1 MPSHMISTQMSFC
14 PETPNSCFRITTLP
28 ALGSRP
34 AASPC
39 SRSSSSSSSS
49 CWDGVGQQQLR
60 VQMVVGKKSGREQ
73 VGGGGIVSTFA
84 FDAGNPILYENGEE
98 EPPTVVSAPNR
109 RIVAIGDLHGDLE
122 RTLWALQLAGVL
134 SNDGRHRW
142 TGGTTVLVQV
152 GDVLD
157 RGDDEIAIL
166 SLLACLNKQAHSK
179 GGAVFQIHGNH
190 ETMNV
195 AGDFRHVTPGGFKEA
210 EAFVDCCEEDH
221 GGNWEAAFGEW
232 YATSQ
237 ERKADQRFSFGGWLP
252 IFEHLR
258 MQKGAAARSLLF
270 EAGGP
275 LAKELARHG
284 VALKVNDWLFAHGGI
299 MPHHVEYGLERINH
313 EVSNWMKH
321 ANNRWGQPS
330 KIPFIA
336 IRGFDSIVWSRLYSH
351 ETFENPEDKIQACA
365 LLSAALVAANV
376 RGLVVGHTPQTVG
389 ANCTCD
395 GRVWRIDVGMSS
407 GVLHALPEVL
417 EITDTKVRVL
427 RMAEEFLQ
435 EDDTVK
441 GWYNS
446 LDQQQVI

>member
-1 MPSHMISTQMSFC
+1 MDMAAATAAVHPRASSLSHSSR
-14 PETPNSCFRITTLP
+14 FRITTLP

-39 SRSSSSSSSS
+39 SPSSSSSFCS

-60 VQMVVGKKSGREQ
+60 VQMVGKKSGREQ

-84 FDAGNPILYENGEE
+84 FDAEKPILYENGGE

-134 SNDGRHRW
+134 SNDGLHRW

-166 SLLACLNKQAHSK
+166 SLLACLSKQAHSK

-232 YATSQ
+232 YTTSQ
-237 ERKADQRFSFGGWLP
+237 ERKADQKFSFGGWLP
-252 IFEHLR
+252 IFNPLR
-258 MQKGAAARSLLF
+258 VLLSCSSVSMYSLF
-270 EAGGP
+270 FPAHSFSSP
-275 LAKELARHG
+275 QPPAH
-284 VALKVNDWLFAHGGI
+284 WLF
-299 MPHHVEYGLERINH
+299 
-313 EVSNWMKH
+313 
-321 ANNRWGQPS
+321 
-330 KIPFIA
+330 F
-336 IRGFDSIVWSRLYSH
+336 
-351 ETFENPEDKIQACA
+351 
-365 LLSAALVAANV
+365 
-376 RGLVVGHTPQTVG
+376 
-389 ANCTCD
+389 
-395 GRVWRIDVGMSS
+395 
-407 GVLHALPEVL
+407 
-417 EITDTKVRVL
+417 
-427 RMAEEFLQ
+427 
-435 EDDTVK
+435 
-441 GWYNS
+441 
-446 LDQQQVI
+446 QQVL